1 MNPSSVVD
9 SILSARYLRKGEK
22 TYEDIC
28 RRVASALADDETEK
42 ARFYEAMVSLRFLP
56 NSPTL
61 MNAGTDIGQLS
72 ACFTLPVPD
81 SIDGIFDAMKEGAI
95 IHKTGG
101 GTGYNF
107 SHIRPEGS
115 PVQSTDGVASGPIS
129 FMRVFNAATDVI
141 KQGGRRRGANMGIL
155 NVWHPDILAFIA
167 AKKKE
172 GDFSNFNISVMVN
185 DKFMDLVEKRRFD
198 DVWLTNPH
206 SGAKV
211 TVGAI
216 WTGIVDG
223 IWKNGEPGILF
234 YDEINRHNP
243 TPSSGRSIRQT
254 PAANSR
260 SCPTRA
266 ASLGA
271 STLLPASTMGPSM
284 RTCSAR
290 PPGWRPGSSIS

>member
-1 MNPSSVVD
+1 MTASS
-9 SILSARYLRKGEK
+9 LHANLRKGEK
-22 TYEDIC
+22 TFEDIC
-28 RRVASALADDETEK
+28 RRVATALGEDETER
-42 ARFYEAMVSLRFLP
+42 ARFYEAMISLRFLP

-61 MNAGTDIGQLS
+61 MNAGTGIGQLS

-81 SIDGIFDAMKEGAI
+81 TIDGIFDAMKEGAI

-155 NVWHPDILAFIA
+155 NVWHPDILAFIS

-172 GDFSNFNISVMVN
+172 GEFSNFNISVMVN
-185 DKFMDLVEKRRFD
+185 DKFMDHVAKREFD
-198 DVWLTNPH
+198 TVWLTKENG
-206 SGAKV
+206 SGKV
-211 TVGAI
+211 TVGQI
-216 WTGIVDG
+216 WDGIVDG

-243 TPSSGRSIRQT
+243 TPQLGEIDSHEPLRGAAPPALRELRAWEHQPCRLRKGRGI
-254 PAANSR
+254 
-260 SCPTRA
+260 
-266 ASLGA
+266 
-271 STLLPASTMGPSM
+271 
-284 RTCSAR
+284 
-290 PPGWRPGSSIS
+290 

>member
-1 MNPSSVVD
+1 MNTPSVVD

-28 RRVASALADDETEK
+28 RRVASALAEDESDK
-42 ARFYEAMVSLRFLP
+42 ARFFEAMASLRFLP

-61 MNAGTDIGQLS
+61 MNAGTEIGQLS

-141 KQGGRRRGANMGIL
+141 SSLAVATSCAQRSSVASPRQRTSPRRHTA
-155 NVWHPDILAFIA
+155 
-167 AKKKE
+167 
-172 GDFSNFNISVMVN
+172 
-185 DKFMDLVEKRRFD
+185 
-198 DVWLTNPH
+198 
-206 SGAKV
+206 
-211 TVGAI
+211 
-216 WTGIVDG
+216 
-223 IWKNGEPGILF
+223 
-234 YDEINRHNP
+234 
-243 TPSSGRSIRQT
+243 Q
-254 PAANSR
+254 
-260 SCPTRA
+260 
-266 ASLGA
+266 
-271 STLLPASTMGPSM
+271 
-284 RTCSAR
+284 
-290 PPGWRPGSSIS
+290 